1 MAYRVRRA
9 MSSAVEYGIGRTFL
23 SMPCGLTKRVRS
35 ILSCL
40 ASAFIW
46 PTNASAGV
54 NFELTSLGK
63 SEA

>member
-40 ASAFIW
+40 ASGVHLG
-46 PTNASAGV
+46 TNASAGV
-54 NFELTSLGK
+54 NFDLTTGQ
-63 SEA
+63 E